1 MLGPRVNVKLTRG
14 LSTSGLQVHPPAISR
29 KAPTHNL
36 RFLPCTG
43 NKKPAITAGS
53 KRLPDTGQNF
63 RPMPAVIPLVRQSP
77 EPEPS

>member
-1 MLGPRVNVKLTRG
+1 MTRG
-14 LSTSGLQVHPPAISR
+14 LSTSGLQVHLPAISR
-29 KAPTHNL
+29 KAPAHNL

-53 KRLPDTGQNF
+53 KLLSDTVQNF
-63 RPMPAVIPLVRQSP
+63 SPIPAVTPLVRQSP

>member
-1 MLGPRVNVKLTRG
+1 MLKVRWLGPRVNVKLTRG

-43 NKKPAITAGS
+43 N
-53 KRLPDTGQNF
+53 PDLIF
-63 RPMPAVIPLVRQSP
+63 R
-77 EPEPS
+77 EC